1 MNKDENQPGIG
12 TRSVHAGEH
21 RNTEGSPH
29 SPIFNSTTFA
39 FPNTRAL
46 LDVVEGKTKGPLYT
60 RYGLN
65 PGIMALEEKLASLEN
80 AESALVFSSGMAA
93 EAAVFLGSNTKHIVC
108 MGDAYGGTLELL
120 AVNLPELGI
129 RSTFLAGQ
137 DFDGLQRALQE
148 GAGLVFFE
156 TPTNPTL
163 EIIDIRKV
171 VGLAHEAG
179 ALVVIDNTFATP
191 INQNPLGLGADLV
204 IHSATKYL
212 GGHSDV
218 TAGALMG
225 SEETVDSYR
234 IWRKNLGTVP
244 APETA
249 ALLSRSLRT
258 LHVRVAWQN
267 DSALTIAQ
275 RFEKHPAI
283 KRVLYPGLPAF
294 AGHEL
299 ARSQMSGF
307 GGMLTLEL
315 AGNGDETS
323 DFVDRLKLFLIAP
336 SLGGAESLVTQPI
349 TTTHFGLSPEE
360 RQRRGISDTMVRM
373 SIGLENPED
382 LIRDIEQALEG
393 K

>member
-1 MNKDENQPGIG
+1 MKSNDNQPGIG

-21 RNTEGSPH
+21 RNSEGSPH

-39 FPNTRAL
+39 FPSTRAL
-46 LDVVEGKTKGPLYT
+46 LDVVEGKAKGPLYT

-80 AESALVFSSGMAA
+80 AQSALVFSSGMAA
-93 EAAVFLGSNTKHIVC
+93 EAAVFLGSATKHIVC

-120 AVNLPELGI
+120 AVNLPEVGI
-129 RSTFLAGQ
+129 RTTFLAGQ
-137 DFDGLQRALQE
+137 DLDGLQRALQE

-171 VGLAHEAG
+171 VGLAHDAG

-191 INQNPLGLGADLV
+191 INQNPLDLGADLV

-225 SEETVDSYR
+225 SEEKVAPYR

-267 DSALTIAQ
+267 ESALAIAQ
-275 RFEKHPAI
+275 RFEKHPAVR
-283 KRVLYPGLPAF
+283 KVLYPGLSSF
-294 AGHEL
+294 EGHEL
-299 ARSQMSGF
+299 ASSQMSGF
-307 GGMLTLEL
+307 GGMLTLDLEGSG
-315 AGNGDETS
+315 AQTS

-349 TTTHFGLSPEE
+349 TTTHHGLSAEE
-360 RQRRGISDTMVRM
+360 RLRRGISDTMVRM

-382 LIRDIEQALEG
+382 LIRDIEQALEA